1 MEQTDGDMVSREG
14 SSRPPYLV
22 STLGMFIIDQ
32 FRFEDEVTGED
43 LGDRGLGN
51 QIGGGGTYFAIG
63 ARMW

>member
-1 MEQTDGDMVSREG
+1 MDQTDGETG
-14 SSRPPYLV
+14 STCLI

-32 FRFEDEVTGED
+32 FRFEDVMTGVD

-63 ARMW
+63 ARIW

>member
-1 MEQTDGDMVSREG
+1 MATDGGRQSEG
-14 SSRPPYLV
+14 QPPCLIG
-22 STLGMFIIDQ
+22 TLGMFIIDQ
-32 FRFEDEVTGED
+32 FRFEDEQTGED